1 MDYVCCWYKKAAD
14 LLEDT
19 VARAAPVSTNSVT
32 QGESVSLLWKPLFE
46 LGVHIDFA
54 HRTFRWDSEAS
65 SKAHVHCVIV
75 GFSVAPSGKPR
86 IIYAEGRPQLANNIN
101 AYLIDADN
109 VFVDSRSKPM
119 CAVPEIGMGNQP
131 IDNGNYLFSYNEM
144 VDFIKNEPASKK
156 WFKPW
161 YGAQEFI
168 NRRPRYCLWL
178 GTCPPN
184 ELRKMPCCMKRIEA
198 VQEYRA
204 SSPKASTMKL
214 AATPTRFQTEN
225 MPKGDY
231 LLISKV
237 SSERR
242 RYVPMGVMSPDML
255 CSDLVFIIPDAGL
268 YHFGVLTSN
277 LPNTWIARREA

>member
-168 NRRPRYCLWL
+168 NRRSRYCLWL
-178 GTCPPN
+178 GTWAP
-184 ELRKMPCCMKRIEA
+184 
-198 VQEYRA
+198 
-204 SSPKASTMKL
+204 
-214 AATPTRFQTEN
+214 AAA
-225 MPKGDY
+225 
-231 LLISKV
+231 ISKV
-237 SSERR
+237 HCWNSR
-242 RYVPMGVMSPDML
+242 G
-255 CSDLVFIIPDAGL
+255 GNK
-268 YHFGVLTSN
+268 GG
-277 LPNTWIARREA
+277 

>member
-1 MDYVCCWYKKAAD
+1 
-14 LLEDT
+14 
-19 VARAAPVSTNSVT
+19 
-32 QGESVSLLWKPLFE
+32 
-46 LGVHIDFA
+46 
-54 HRTFRWDSEAS
+54 
-65 SKAHVHCVIV
+65 
-75 GFSVAPSGKPR
+75 
-86 IIYAEGRPQLANNIN
+86 
-101 AYLIDADN
+101 
-109 VFVDSRSKPM
+109 M

-204 SSPKASTMKL
+204 SSPRASTMKL